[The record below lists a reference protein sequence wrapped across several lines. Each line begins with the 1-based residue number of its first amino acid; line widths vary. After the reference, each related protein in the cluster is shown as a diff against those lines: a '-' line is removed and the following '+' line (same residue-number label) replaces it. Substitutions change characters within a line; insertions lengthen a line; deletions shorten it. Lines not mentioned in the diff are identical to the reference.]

1 MPCTAMGTH
10 TILYKQHFFINKI
23 QFINFVKV
31 VWLELK
37 HFYPVPITEYTVNC
51 ILLMQFL
58 RNYLYIFSILY
69 DVHCTV
75 YRSCGLF
82 FKNFSARETIL
93 LVELNTLLLCS
104 TLHGSFP
111 PSEPIFSVKTWMF
124 QTNSP
129 KVFFYYHCRYLY
141 LKKLVS
147 ILKLLTSNPLSIIYA
162 LP

>member
-1 MPCTAMGTH
+1 MCFGYLWRNMAIYLSTSNAISPQLLIHC
-10 TILYKQHFFINKI
+10 
-23 QFINFVKV
+23 
-31 VWLELK
+31 
-37 HFYPVPITEYTVNC
+37 FYAV
-51 ILLMQFL
+51 
-58 RNYLYIFSILY
+58 R
-69 DVHCTV
+69 CTV

-129 KVFFYYHCRYLY
+129 KVFF
-141 LKKLVS
+141 
-147 ILKLLTSNPLSIIYA
+147 SIIVDTVFIFKKIGFHSEA
-162 LP
+162 SHIESS